1 MIEDGEYLYFSPVF
15 SYAPDGT
22 VLSILMGAIT
32 NDPAIDGMEPLA
44 RRAAA
49 TLAFTPPK
57 RKSPWMNS

>member
-32 NDPAIDGMEPLA
+32 NDPPSMAWSRSPASGGHLWPLPHQEE
-44 RRAAA
+44 
-49 TLAFTPPK
+49 T
-57 RKSPWMNS
+57 SWMNS